1 MLAGVPAYRLQAL
14 YFQGE
19 KINNWFVGGIDRY
32 LKPIE
37 TLQKKSVPDK
47 RIILIL
53 VLKRN
58 ILCQTVSI
66 PSISATTER
75 VAKPDVSLAH
85 GSCYPN
91 QPQKW
96 VNQALENTCA
106 VPPMTTGDRKPKGSE
121 CET

>member
-1 MLAGVPAYRLQAL
+1 MGDCHKSNFRQKKADIWAGVPIYRLQAL

-19 KINNWFVGGIDRY
+19 KINNSSVGGIDRY

-58 ILCQTVSI
+58 ILC
-66 PSISATTER
+66 
-75 VAKPDVSLAH
+75 
-85 GSCYPN
+85 
-91 QPQKW
+91 
-96 VNQALENTCA
+96 
-106 VPPMTTGDRKPKGSE
+106 
-121 CET
+121 